1 MISLWSEYS
10 GQCKYSKLV
19 MNILE
24 HWMDSME
31 IALRSSMDFHLNE
44 LVIAEKFCSI
54 ITYSVN
60 PSMRIQLFN
69 CCCVLVDSLGLTKVS
84 L

>member
-44 LVIAEKFCSI
+44 LVIAEQFCSI

-69 CCCVLVDSLGLTKVS
+69 YCVLVDSLGLTKVS